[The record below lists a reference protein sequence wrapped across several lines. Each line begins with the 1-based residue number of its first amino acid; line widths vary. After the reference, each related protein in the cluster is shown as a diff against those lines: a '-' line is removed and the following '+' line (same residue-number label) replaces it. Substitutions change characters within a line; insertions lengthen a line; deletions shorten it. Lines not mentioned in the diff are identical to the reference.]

1 MRKGPWM
8 TVLGTIESG
17 TGLALRERNALL
29 GWGLAGIG
37 LAKTMY
43 GIMDMAKE
51 PHER

>member
-1 MRKGPWM
+1 MNNGPLL

-17 TGLALRERNALL
+17 TGLALRERNPYL
-29 GWGLAGIG
+29 GWGLTGLG

-43 GIMDMAKE
+43 GILDMAKE